1 MKIQKFGGSNFISKY
16 VFENFVSILQKT
28 EGNSIVVVSALGK
41 TTRRL
46 LEAARLAE
54 SGNISEAVSINEKL
68 HHFTSNL
75 IETIIDDDSSRQI
88 CLEEVN
94 TYFEHIGKY
103 LRNIGIIR
111 ELTPRVLDSVLS
123 FGERISLRV
132 FEHFCISKNL
142 PFSAIDAGEIIITD
156 DNFTSANPLQ
166 ELIKENINLKILP
179 LFAKSPIILTQGFIG
194 KTQKGDYSTM
204 GFESSNLTAL
214 LFAENL
220 AANEITIW
228 TDVEGVFNIDPN
240 IWLRANQLSEMS
252 FTEAKKAAKYG
263 NKLFYPK
270 MIDAAAQDNMEITYR
285 SIHHPEGKFTK
296 ISPLTNSK
304 SKMVNIYD
312 DIFFL
317 NINFFAIDEFTT
329 HIFRKLMSKSD
340 AFKYVSRFNDS
351 ADIFTN
357 DTEIGTILNNSE
369 IAYEQYICLTLINEN
384 ILNLNKMIGEYSD
397 LFLNLDYKLY
407 PLEDGIYLLF
417 IKKTSSRDISNI
429 LNVVL

>member
-1 MKIQKFGGSNFISKY
+1 
-16 VFENFVSILQKT
+16 
-28 EGNSIVVVSALGK
+28 
-41 TTRRL
+41 
-46 LEAARLAE
+46 
-54 SGNISEAVSINEKL
+54 
-68 HHFTSNL
+68 
-75 IETIIDDDSSRQI
+75 
-88 CLEEVN
+88 
-94 TYFEHIGKY
+94 
-103 LRNIGIIR
+103 
-111 ELTPRVLDSVLS
+111 
-123 FGERISLRV
+123 
-132 FEHFCISKNL
+132 
-142 PFSAIDAGEIIITD
+142 
-156 DNFTSANPLQ
+156 
-166 ELIKENINLKILP
+166 
-179 LFAKSPIILTQGFIG
+179 
-194 KTQKGDYSTM
+194 M

-329 HIFRKLMSKSD
+329 LIFKKLMSKSD